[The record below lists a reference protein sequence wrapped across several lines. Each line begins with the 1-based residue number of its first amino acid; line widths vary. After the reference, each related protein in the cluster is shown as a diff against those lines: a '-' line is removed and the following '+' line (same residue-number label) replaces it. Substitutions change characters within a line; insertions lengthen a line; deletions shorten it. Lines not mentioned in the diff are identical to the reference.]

1 MLNLDEILSKK
12 LQEIKQK
19 NRYRTRLILNEN
31 VINFSSNDY
40 LSLKDNQITKQKLIH
55 NIDKLSLGS
64 GASVLVSGYHLIQK
78 ELEKFISE
86 FKQTEDCIVVGSG
99 YMTNVG
105 LIQAISDEEDIIFS
119 DELNHASII
128 DGIRISKAKKVI
140 YKHCDV
146 EDLEEKLKKY
156 HAKGKKIIITDGVF
170 SMEGDIAPLDK
181 IIEISKK
188 YDAVVIVDDAH
199 ATGIIGEEGRGSL
212 NYFNL
217 LPDSNIIQMGTLS
230 KAVGSYGAF
239 ICGSRILIDYLVNT
253 MRSVIFTTGL
263 SPIQNFISLEN
274 FKILA
279 KEDFR
284 RKEVLEKSK
293 YLASSLKNKGI
304 DVKFFGTPIISLI
317 VGKEE
322 KALKLRDR
330 LLEKGVFVQ
339 AIRPPTVPDGTSRL
353 RITIN
358 YNHSYEDIE
367 RLCEVLDELMRLLQ
381 KSRLSF

>member
-12 LQEIKQK
+12 LQEINQK
-19 NRYRTRLILNEN
+19 NRYRTRQILNEN
-31 VINFSSNDY
+31 VVNFSSNDY
-40 LSLKDNQITKQKLIH
+40 LSLKDNPITKQKLIH
-55 NIDKLSLGS
+55 SIDKLSLGS

-86 FKQTEDCIVVGSG
+86 FKQTENCIVVGSG
-99 YMTNVG
+99 YIANVG

-146 EDLEEKLKKY
+146 EDLEKKLKKY
-156 HAKGKKIIITDGVF
+156 HTKGKKIIITDGVF

-188 YDAVVIVDDAH
+188 SDAVVIVDDAH

-217 LPDSNIIQMGTLS
+217 IPDSNIVQMGTLS

-274 FKILA
+274 FKILV

-293 YLASSLKNKGI
+293 YLARSLKNKGI

-322 KALKLRDR
+322 NALKLRDR

-339 AIRPPTVPDGTSRL
+339 AIRPPTVPEGTSRL

-358 YNHSYEDIE
+358 YDHSYEDIE
-367 RLCEVLDELMRLLQ
+367 RLCEALDELLRLLQ

>member
-19 NRYRTRLILNEN
+19 NRYRTRPILNEN

-40 LSLKDNQITKQKLIH
+40 LSLKDNPITKQKLIN

-99 YMTNVG
+99 YMANVG

-128 DGIRISKAKKVI
+128 DGIRISKAKKII

-156 HAKGKKIIITDGVF
+156 HTKGKKIIITDGVF

-199 ATGIIGEEGRGSL
+199 ATGVIGEEGRGSL

-217 LPDSNIIQMGTLS
+217 MPDSNVVQMGTLS

-253 MRSVIFTTGL
+253 IRSVIFTTGL
-263 SPIQNFISLEN
+263 SPVQNFISLEN

-293 YLASSLKNKGI
+293 YLVNSLKNKGI

-317 VGKEE
+317 AGEEE
-322 KALKLRDR
+322 KALKLRDK
-330 LLEKGVFVQ
+330 LLEKGFFVQ
-339 AIRPPTVPDGTSRL
+339 AIRPPTVPEGTSRL

-358 YNHSYEDIE
+358 YNHSYKDIE
-367 RLCEVLDELMRLLQ
+367 RLCEALGELLIF
-381 KSRLSF
+381 KKVEK

>member
-19 NRYRTRLILNEN
+19 NRYRARPILNEN
-31 VINFSSNDY
+31 VVNFSSNDY
-40 LSLKDNQITKQKLIH
+40 LSLRDNPIAKQKLIQ

-64 GASVLVSGYHLIQK
+64 GASVLVSGYHLIQR

-99 YMTNVG
+99 YMANVG

-128 DGIRISKAKKVI
+128 DGIRISKAKKII

-156 HAKGKKIIITDGVF
+156 HTKGKKIIITDGVF

-181 IIEISKK
+181 IVEISKK
-188 YDAVVIVDDAH
+188 YDAIVIVDDAH
-199 ATGIIGEEGRGSL
+199 ATGVIGEEGRGSL

-217 LPDSNIIQMGTLS
+217 MPDNNIIQIGTLS

-253 MRSVIFTTGL
+253 IRSVIFTTGL

-293 YLASSLKNKGI
+293 YLANSLKNKGI
-304 DVKFFGTPIISLI
+304 DVRFFGTPIISLI

-322 KALKLRDR
+322 NAIKLRDR
-330 LLEKGVFVQ
+330 LLEKGFFVQ
-339 AIRPPTVPDGTSRL
+339 AIRPPTVPEGTSRL

-367 RLCEVLDELMRLLQ
+367 RLCEAIAELLMCEGVRSKL
-381 KSRLSF
+381 

>member
-19 NRYRTRLILNEN
+19 NRYRTRPILNEN

-40 LSLKDNQITKQKLIH
+40 LSLKDNPITKQKLIN

-99 YMTNVG
+99 YMANVG

-128 DGIRISKAKKVI
+128 DGIRISKAKKII

-156 HAKGKKIIITDGVF
+156 HTKGKKIIITDGVF

-199 ATGIIGEEGRGSL
+199 ATGVIGEEGRGSL

-217 LPDSNIIQMGTLS
+217 MPDSNVVQMGTLS

-253 MRSVIFTTGL
+253 IRSVIFTTGL

-293 YLASSLKNKGI
+293 YLVNSLKNEGI

-317 VGKEE
+317 AREEE
-322 KALKLRDR
+322 KALKLRDK
-330 LLEKGVFVQ
+330 LLEKGFFVQ
-339 AIRPPTVPDGTSRL
+339 AIRPPTVPEGTSRL

-367 RLCEVLDELMRLLQ
+367 RLCEALGELLIF
-381 KSRLSF
+381 KKVEK

>member
-1 MLNLDEILSKK
+1 MLNLDELLSKK

-19 NRYRTRLILNEN
+19 NRYRTRPILNEN

-40 LSLKDNQITKQKLIH
+40 LSLKDNPITKQKLIH

-99 YMTNVG
+99 YMANVG

-128 DGIRISKAKKVI
+128 DGIRISKAKKII

-156 HAKGKKIIITDGVF
+156 HTKGKKIIITDGVF

-181 IIEISKK
+181 IIELSKK
-188 YDAVVIVDDAH
+188 YNAVVIVDDAH

-217 LPDSNIIQMGTLS
+217 MPDSNIIQMGTLS

-263 SPIQNFISLEN
+263 SPVQNFISLEN

-284 RKEVLEKSK
+284 RKKVLEKSK

-304 DVKFFGTPIISLI
+304 DVKFFGTPIMSLI
-317 VGKEE
+317 VGEE
-322 KALKLRDR
+322 ENALKLRDR
-330 LLEKGVFVQ
+330 LLEKGFFVQ
-339 AIRPPTVPDGTSRL
+339 AIRPPTVPEGTSRL

-367 RLCEVLDELMRLLQ
+367 RLCEAISELLMCEGVRSKL
-381 KSRLSF
+381 

>member
-12 LQEIKQK
+12 IQEIKQK
-19 NRYRTRLILNEN
+19 NRYRTRQILNEN

-40 LSLKDNQITKQKLIH
+40 LSLKDNPITKQKLIH

-99 YMTNVG
+99 YMANVG
-105 LIQAISDEEDIIFS
+105 LIQAISNEEDIIFS

-156 HAKGKKIIITDGVF
+156 HTKGKKIIITDGVF

-181 IIEISKK
+181 IIELSKK
-188 YDAVVIVDDAH
+188 YHAVVIVDDAH
-199 ATGIIGEEGRGSL
+199 ATAIIGEEGRGSL

-263 SPIQNFISLEN
+263 SPVQNFITLEN

-279 KEDFR
+279 KENFR
-284 RKEVLEKSK
+284 RREVLEKSK

-304 DVKFFGTPIISLI
+304 DVKFFDTPIISLI
-317 VGKEE
+317 VGEEE

-330 LLEKGVFVQ
+330 LLEKGFFVQ
-339 AIRPPTVPDGTSRL
+339 AIRPPTVPEGTSRL

-367 RLCEVLDELMRLLQ
+367 RLCEALDELMRLFQ

>member
-19 NRYRTRLILNEN
+19 NRYRIRPILNEN

-40 LSLKDNQITKQKLIH
+40 LSLKDNPITKQKLIQ

-78 ELEKFISE
+78 ELEKFISK
-86 FKQTEDCIVVGSG
+86 FKQAEDCIVVGSG
-99 YMTNVG
+99 YMANVG

-140 YKHCDV
+140 YRHCNV
-146 EDLEEKLKKY
+146 EDLEEKLKK
-156 HAKGKKIIITDGVF
+156 HHTKGKKIIITDGVF

-181 IIEISKK
+181 IIAISKK

-217 LPDSNIIQMGTLS
+217 IPDSNIIQMGTLS

-239 ICGSRILIDYLVNT
+239 ICGSKILIDYLVNT

-263 SPIQNFISLEN
+263 SPVQNFISLEN

-284 RKEVLEKSK
+284 RREVLEKSK

-304 DVKFFGTPIISLI
+304 YVKFFGTPIISLI

-322 KALKLRDR
+322 NAIKLRDG
-330 LLEKGVFVQ
+330 LLEKGFFVQ
-339 AIRPPTVPDGTSRL
+339 AIRPPTVPEGTSRL

-367 RLCEVLDELMRLLQ
+367 RLCEALDELLMKNVPKFL
-381 KSRLSF
+381 

>member
-1 MLNLDEILSKK
+1 MLNLDELLSKK

-19 NRYRTRLILNEN
+19 NRYRTRPILNEN
-31 VINFSSNDY
+31 VVNFSSNDY
-40 LSLKDNQITKQKLIH
+40 LSLKDNPITKQKLIH

-64 GASVLVSGYHLIQK
+64 GASVLVSGYYLIQK

-99 YMTNVG
+99 YMANVG

-128 DGIRISKAKKVI
+128 DGIRISKAKKII

-146 EDLEEKLKKY
+146 EDIEEKLKKY
-156 HAKGKKIIITDGVF
+156 HTKGKKIIITDGVF

-188 YDAVVIVDDAH
+188 YGAVVIVDDAH
-199 ATGIIGEEGRGSL
+199 ATGIIGEKGRGSL
-212 NYFNL
+212 NHFNL
-217 LPDSNIIQMGTLS
+217 MPDSNIVQMGTLS

-239 ICGSRILIDYLVNT
+239 ICGSRILIEYLVNT

-263 SPIQNFISLEN
+263 SPVQNFISLEN

-293 YLASSLKNKGI
+293 HLVNSLKNRGI

-317 VGKEE
+317 VGEEE

-330 LLEKGVFVQ
+330 LLEKGFFVQ
-339 AIRPPTVPDGTSRL
+339 AIRPPTVPEGTSRL

-367 RLCEVLDELMRLLQ
+367 RLCEALGELMRLL
-381 KSRLSF
+381 

>member
-1 MLNLDEILSKK
+1 MLNLDELLSKK

-19 NRYRTRLILNEN
+19 NRYRTRPILNEN
-31 VINFSSNDY
+31 VVNFSSNDY
-40 LSLKDNQITKQKLIH
+40 LSLKDNPITKQKLIH

-64 GASVLVSGYHLIQK
+64 GASVLVSGYYLIQK

-99 YMTNVG
+99 YIANVG

-119 DELNHASII
+119 DKLNHASII
-128 DGIRISKAKKVI
+128 DGIRISKAKKII

-146 EDLEEKLKKY
+146 EDIEEKLKKY
-156 HAKGKKIIITDGVF
+156 HTKGKKIIITDGVF

-181 IIEISKK
+181 IIEISRK
-188 YDAVVIVDDAH
+188 YDAIVIVDDAH
-199 ATGIIGEEGRGSL
+199 ATGIIGEKGRGSL
-212 NYFNL
+212 NHFNL
-217 LPDSNIIQMGTLS
+217 MPDSNIIQMGTLS

-239 ICGSRILIDYLVNT
+239 ICGSRILIEYIVNT

-263 SPIQNFISLEN
+263 SPVQNFISLEN

-293 YLASSLKNKGI
+293 HLVNSLKNRGI

-317 VGKEE
+317 VGEEE

-330 LLEKGVFVQ
+330 LLEKGFFVQ
-339 AIRPPTVPDGTSRL
+339 AIRPPTVPEGTSRL

-367 RLCEVLDELMRLLQ
+367 RLCEALGELMRLL
-381 KSRLSF
+381 

>member
-19 NRYRTRLILNEN
+19 NRYRTRPILNEN
-31 VINFSSNDY
+31 FVNFSSNDY
-40 LSLKDNQITKQKLIH
+40 LSLKDNPITKQKLIN

-99 YMTNVG
+99 YMANVG
-105 LIQAISDEEDIIFS
+105 LIQAIFDEEDIIFS

-128 DGIRISKAKKVI
+128 DGIRISKAKKII

-156 HAKGKKIIITDGVF
+156 HTKGKKIIITDGVF

-199 ATGIIGEEGRGSL
+199 ATGVIGEEGRGSL

-217 LPDSNIIQMGTLS
+217 MPDSNVVQMGTLS

-253 MRSVIFTTGL
+253 IRSVIFTTGL

-293 YLASSLKNKGI
+293 YLVNSLKNEGI

-317 VGKEE
+317 AGEEE
-322 KALKLRDR
+322 KALKLRDK
-330 LLEKGVFVQ
+330 LLEKGFFVQ
-339 AIRPPTVPDGTSRL
+339 AIRPPTVPEGTSRL

-358 YNHSYEDIE
+358 YNHSYKDIE
-367 RLCEVLDELMRLLQ
+367 RLCEALGELLIF
-381 KSRLSF
+381 KKVEK

>member
-19 NRYRTRLILNEN
+19 NRYRTRPILNEN

-40 LSLKDNQITKQKLIH
+40 LSLKDNPITKQKLIN

-64 GASVLVSGYHLIQK
+64 GASVLVSGYHLIQR

-99 YMTNVG
+99 YMANVG

-128 DGIRISKAKKVI
+128 DGIRISKAKKII

-156 HAKGKKIIITDGVF
+156 HTKGKKIIITDGVF

-188 YDAVVIVDDAH
+188 YDAVDIVDDAH
-199 ATGIIGEEGRGSL
+199 ATGVIGEEGRGSL

-217 LPDSNIIQMGTLS
+217 IPDSNIVQIGTLS

-322 KALKLRDR
+322 NALKLRDR
-330 LLEKGVFVQ
+330 LLEKGFFVQ
-339 AIRPPTVPDGTSRL
+339 AIRPPTVPEGTSRL

-367 RLCEVLDELMRLLQ
+367 RLCEAIAELLMCEGVRSKL
-381 KSRLSF
+381 

>member
-19 NRYRTRLILNEN
+19 NRYRTRPILNEN
-31 VINFSSNDY
+31 FVNFSSNDY
-40 LSLKDNQITKQKLIH
+40 LSLKDNPITKQKLIN

-99 YMTNVG
+99 YMANVG
-105 LIQAISDEEDIIFS
+105 LMQAISDEEDIIFS

-128 DGIRISKAKKVI
+128 DGIRISKAKKII

-156 HAKGKKIIITDGVF
+156 YTKGKKIIITDGVF

-217 LPDSNIIQMGTLS
+217 IPDSNIVQMGTLS

-253 MRSVIFTTGL
+253 IRSVIFTTGL

-293 YLASSLKNKGI
+293 YLANSLKNKGI

-322 KALKLRDR
+322 NALKLRDR
-330 LLEKGVFVQ
+330 LLEKGFFVQ
-339 AIRPPTVPDGTSRL
+339 AIRPPTVPEGTSRL

-367 RLCEVLDELMRLLQ
+367 RLCEALGELLMC
-381 KSRLSF
+381 KKVEN

>member
-19 NRYRTRLILNEN
+19 NRYRTRPILNEN

-40 LSLKDNQITKQKLIH
+40 LSLKDNPITKQKLIN

-99 YMTNVG
+99 YMANVG

-128 DGIRISKAKKVI
+128 DGIRISKAKKII

-156 HAKGKKIIITDGVF
+156 HTKGKKIIITDGVF

-199 ATGIIGEEGRGSL
+199 ATGVIGEEGRGSL

-217 LPDSNIIQMGTLS
+217 MPDSNVVQMGTLS

-253 MRSVIFTTGL
+253 IRSVIFTTGL

-293 YLASSLKNKGI
+293 YLVNSLKNEGI

-317 VGKEE
+317 AGEEE
-322 KALKLRDR
+322 KALKLRDK
-330 LLEKGVFVQ
+330 LLEKGFFVQ
-339 AIRPPTVPDGTSRL
+339 AIRPPTVPEGTSRL

-358 YNHSYEDIE
+358 YNHSYKDIE
-367 RLCEVLDELMRLLQ
+367 RLCEALGELLIF
-381 KSRLSF
+381 KKVEK

>member
-19 NRYRTRLILNEN
+19 NRYRARPILNEN
-31 VINFSSNDY
+31 VVNFSSNDY
-40 LSLKDNQITKQKLIH
+40 LSLRDNPIAKQKLIQ

-64 GASVLVSGYHLIQK
+64 GASVLVSGYHLIQR

-99 YMTNVG
+99 YMANVG

-128 DGIRISKAKKVI
+128 DGIRISKAKKII

-156 HAKGKKIIITDGVF
+156 HTKGKKIIITDGVF

-181 IIEISKK
+181 IVEISKK
-188 YDAVVIVDDAH
+188 YDAIVIVDDAH
-199 ATGIIGEEGRGSL
+199 ATGVIGEEGRGSL

-217 LPDSNIIQMGTLS
+217 MPDNNIIQIGTLS

-253 MRSVIFTTGL
+253 IRSVIFTTGL

-293 YLASSLKNKGI
+293 YLANSLKNKGI

-317 VGKEE
+317 VGEEE
-322 KALKLRDR
+322 KALKLRDK
-330 LLEKGVFVQ
+330 LLEKGFFVQ
-339 AIRPPTVPDGTSRL
+339 AIRPPTVPEGTSRL

-367 RLCEVLDELMRLLQ
+367 RLCEAIAELLMCEGVRSKL
-381 KSRLSF
+381 

>member
-19 NRYRTRLILNEN
+19 NRYRTRPILNEN
-31 VINFSSNDY
+31 FVNFSSNDY
-40 LSLKDNQITKQKLIH
+40 LSLKDNPITKQKLIN

-99 YMTNVG
+99 YMANVG
-105 LIQAISDEEDIIFS
+105 LMQAISDEEDIIFS

-128 DGIRISKAKKVI
+128 DGIRISKAKKII

-156 HAKGKKIIITDGVF
+156 HTKGKKIIITDGVF

-199 ATGIIGEEGRGSL
+199 ATGVIGEEGRGSL

-217 LPDSNIIQMGTLS
+217 MPDSNVVQMGTLS

-253 MRSVIFTTGL
+253 IRSVIFTTGL

-293 YLASSLKNKGI
+293 YLANSLKNKGI

-317 VGKEE
+317 VGEEE
-322 KALKLRDR
+322 KALKLRDK
-330 LLEKGVFVQ
+330 LLEKGFFVQ
-339 AIRPPTVPDGTSRL
+339 AIRPPTVPKGTSRL

-358 YNHSYEDIE
+358 YNHSYKDIE
-367 RLCEVLDELMRLLQ
+367 RLCEALGELLIF
-381 KSRLSF
+381 KKVEK

>member
-99 YMTNVG
+99 YMANVG

-217 LPDSNIIQMGTLS
+217 VPDSNIIQIGTLS

-293 YLASSLKNKGI
+293 YLTIFLKNKGI

-317 VGKEE
+317 VGEEE

-330 LLEKGVFVQ
+330 LLEKGFFVQ
-339 AIRPPTVPDGTSRL
+339 AIRPPTVSEGTSRL

-367 RLCEVLDELMRLLQ
+367 RLCEALDELMRLLQ

>member
-19 NRYRTRLILNEN
+19 NRYRTRPILNEN

-40 LSLKDNQITKQKLIH
+40 LSLRGNPITKQKLIH
-55 NIDKLSLGS
+55 NIGKLSLGS

-78 ELEKFISE
+78 ELEKFISK

-99 YMTNVG
+99 YMANVG

-140 YKHCDV
+140 YKHCNV

-156 HAKGKKIIITDGVF
+156 HTKGKKIIITDGVF

-217 LPDSNIIQMGTLS
+217 MPDSNIIQMGTLS

-263 SPIQNFISLEN
+263 SPVQNFISLEN

-284 RKEVLEKSK
+284 RREVLEKSK

-322 KALKLRDR
+322 NALKLRDR
-330 LLEKGVFVQ
+330 LLEKGFFVQ
-339 AIRPPTVPDGTSRL
+339 AIRPPTVPEGTSRL

-367 RLCEVLDELMRLLQ
+367 RLCEALGELLMC
-381 KSRLSF
+381 

>member
-19 NRYRTRLILNEN
+19 NRYRTRPILNEN

-40 LSLKDNQITKQKLIH
+40 LSLKDNPITKQKLIN

-99 YMTNVG
+99 YMANVG

-128 DGIRISKAKKVI
+128 DGIRISKAKKII

-156 HAKGKKIIITDGVF
+156 HTKGKKIIITDGVF

-199 ATGIIGEEGRGSL
+199 ATGVIGEEGRGSL

-217 LPDSNIIQMGTLS
+217 MPDSNVVQMGTLS

-253 MRSVIFTTGL
+253 IRSVIFTTGL

-293 YLASSLKNKGI
+293 YLANSLKNKGI

-317 VGKEE
+317 VGEEE
-322 KALKLRDR
+322 KALKLRDK
-330 LLEKGVFVQ
+330 LLEKGFFVQ
-339 AIRPPTVPDGTSRL
+339 AIRPPTVPKGTSRL

-358 YNHSYEDIE
+358 YNHSYKDIE
-367 RLCEVLDELMRLLQ
+367 RLCEALGELLIF
-381 KSRLSF
+381 KKVEK

>member
-19 NRYRTRLILNEN
+19 NRYRTRPILNEN
-31 VINFSSNDY
+31 IVNFSSNDY
-40 LSLKDNQITKQKLIH
+40 LSLKDNPITKQKLIH

-99 YMTNVG
+99 YIANVG

-140 YKHCDV
+140 YKHCNV

-156 HAKGKKIIITDGVF
+156 HTKGKKIIITDGVF

-217 LPDSNIIQMGTLS
+217 MPDSNIIQMGTLS

-263 SPIQNFISLEN
+263 SPVQNFISLEN

-322 KALKLRDR
+322 NALKLRDR
-330 LLEKGVFVQ
+330 LLEKGFFVQ
-339 AIRPPTVPDGTSRL
+339 AIRPPTVPEETSRL

-367 RLCEVLDELMRLLQ
+367 RLCEALGELLM
-381 KSRLSF
+381 KSVPKFL

>member
-1 MLNLDEILSKK
+1 MLNLDELLSKK

-19 NRYRTRLILNEN
+19 NRYRTRPILNEN

-40 LSLKDNQITKQKLIH
+40 LSLRDNPITKQKLIH

-99 YMTNVG
+99 YMANVG

-128 DGIRISKAKKVI
+128 DGIRISKAKKII

-156 HAKGKKIIITDGVF
+156 HTKGKKIIITDGVF
-170 SMEGDIAPLDK
+170 SMEGDIAPLDE

-199 ATGIIGEEGRGSL
+199 ATGIIGEKGRGSL
-212 NYFNL
+212 NHFNL
-217 LPDSNIIQMGTLS
+217 MPDSNIIQMGTLS

-239 ICGSRILIDYLVNT
+239 ICGSRILIEYLVNT

-263 SPIQNFISLEN
+263 SPVQNFISLEN

-293 YLASSLKNKGI
+293 HLVNSLKNRGI

-317 VGKEE
+317 VGEEE

-330 LLEKGVFVQ
+330 LLEKGFFVQ
-339 AIRPPTVPDGTSRL
+339 AIRPPTVPEGTSRL

-367 RLCEVLDELMRLLQ
+367 RLCEALGELMRLL
-381 KSRLSF
+381 

>member
-1 MLNLDEILSKK
+1 MINLDEILSKK

-19 NRYRTRLILNEN
+19 NRYRTRPILNEN
-31 VINFSSNDY
+31 FVNFSSNDY
-40 LSLKDNQITKQKLIH
+40 LSLKDNPITKQKLIN

-86 FKQTEDCIVVGSG
+86 FKQTEDCIVVGGG
-99 YMTNVG
+99 YMANVG

-128 DGIRISKAKKVI
+128 DGIRISKAKKNI

-156 HAKGKKIIITDGVF
+156 YTKGKKIIITDGVF

-199 ATGIIGEEGRGSL
+199 ATGVIGEEGRGSL

-217 LPDSNIIQMGTLS
+217 MPDSNVVQMGTLS

-239 ICGSRILIDYLVNT
+239 ICGSRILIEYLVNT

-304 DVKFFGTPIISLI
+304 DVKFFGTPVMSLM
-317 VGKEE
+317 VGEEE
-322 KALKLRDR
+322 KALKLRDK
-330 LLEKGVFVQ
+330 LLEKGFFVQ
-339 AIRPPTVPDGTSRL
+339 AIRPPTVPEGTSRL

-358 YNHSYEDIE
+358 YNHSYKDIE
-367 RLCEVLDELMRLLQ
+367 RLCEALGELLMCE
-381 KSRLSF
+381 KVEK

>member
-19 NRYRTRLILNEN
+19 NRYRTRPILNEN
-31 VINFSSNDY
+31 IVNFSSNDY
-40 LSLKDNQITKQKLIH
+40 LSLKDNPTTKQKLIH

-64 GASVLVSGYHLIQK
+64 GASVLVSGYNLIQK

-99 YMTNVG
+99 YMANIG

-140 YKHCDV
+140 YKHCNV

-156 HAKGKKIIITDGVF
+156 HTKGKKIIITDGVF

-188 YDAVVIVDDAH
+188 YDTVVIVDDAH

-217 LPDSNIIQMGTLS
+217 MPDSNIIQMGTLS

-263 SPIQNFISLEN
+263 SPVQNFISLEN

-284 RKEVLEKSK
+284 RREVLEKSK

-322 KALKLRDR
+322 NALKLRDR
-330 LLEKGVFVQ
+330 LLEKGFFVQ
-339 AIRPPTVPDGTSRL
+339 AIRPPTVPEGTSRL

-367 RLCEVLDELMRLLQ
+367 RLCEAMADLLMYE
-381 KSRLSF
+381 KVEK

>member
-19 NRYRTRLILNEN
+19 NRYRIRPILNEN

-40 LSLKDNQITKQKLIH
+40 LSLKDNPITKQKLIQ

-86 FKQTEDCIVVGSG
+86 FKQAEDCIVVGSG
-99 YMTNVG
+99 YMANVG

-140 YKHCDV
+140 YKHCNV
-146 EDLEEKLKKY
+146 EDLEEKLKK
-156 HAKGKKIIITDGVF
+156 HHTKGKKIIITDGVF

-181 IIEISKK
+181 IIAISKE
-188 YDAVVIVDDAH
+188 YDAVVMVDDAH

-217 LPDSNIIQMGTLS
+217 MPESNIIQMGTLS

-239 ICGSRILIDYLVNT
+239 ICGSKILIDYLVNT

-263 SPIQNFISLEN
+263 SPVQNFISLEN

-284 RKEVLEKSK
+284 RREVLEKSK

-322 KALKLRDR
+322 NAIKLRDR
-330 LLEKGVFVQ
+330 LLEKGFFVQ
-339 AIRPPTVPDGTSRL
+339 AIRPPTVPEGTSRL

-367 RLCEVLDELMRLLQ
+367 RLCKALDELLMKNVPKFL
-381 KSRLSF
+381 